1 MSFSIE
7 TFLFVTIILIL
18 FYLIKKARAVIL
30 LAASLVF
37 IYHLDVG
44 SFIWILAVT
53 AIVYGIGIAEDKLI
67 ERIEKKKDK
76 SAVTLKILVVA
87 SVVLC
92 AVLLFALKN
101 IARWGE
107 RDDALIKILLP
118 IGFSYYIF
126 QAISYIVDV
135 YRRKAKAEKNPI
147 NFALYMCYFPKF
159 VSGPIERSDTF
170 LVQVNELSGVR
181 LFENKRF
188 SISFSTIIYG
198 YFLKVVVADRLAFFT
213 TRLLND
219 SARFGAAWLF
229 LGMVMYSIQIYC
241 DFAGYSAVAIGI
253 SNLFGIELTE
263 NFHAPYLSRNISEFW
278 RKWHISLSRWLRDY
292 IYIPLGG
299 SRKGNARRFLNTA
312 IVFII
317 CGIWHGADASFLAW
331 GLLHGFYVMAFGLY
345 SEAKRKR
352 VTGKEPAS
360 IMNVAGMVFT
370 FLIVSFAWI
379 FFGAPNIGSGA
390 CYVGRMLSMTPGV
403 DSFAAQAADI
413 GASRRDMILP
423 IYGVVVLALDLL
435 IARKDKRI
443 GRAMQGIP
451 DVARYAIL
459 YGMIMAILL
468 LGIYGPGYNASSFM
482 YVNF

>member
-1 MSFSIE
+1 M
-7 TFLFVTIILIL
+7 
-18 FYLIKKARAVIL
+18 
-30 LAASLVF
+30 
-37 IYHLDVG
+37 
-44 SFIWILAVT
+44 
-53 AIVYGIGIAEDKLI
+53 
-67 ERIEKKKDK
+67 
-76 SAVTLKILVVA
+76 
-87 SVVLC
+87 
-92 AVLLFALKN
+92 
-101 IARWGE
+101 
-107 RDDALIKILLP
+107 
-118 IGFSYYIF
+118 
-126 QAISYIVDV
+126 
-135 YRRKAKAEKNPI
+135 
-147 NFALYMCYFPKF
+147 
-159 VSGPIERSDTF
+159 
-170 LVQVNELSGVR
+170 
-181 LFENKRF
+181 
-188 SISFSTIIYG
+188 
-198 YFLKVVVADRLAFFT
+198 VVADRLAFFT

-352 VTGKEPAS
+352 ATGKEPAS

-482 YVNF
+482 YVNDLIEGLMRMLSTAPLCTGPVNLGNPAETPIKDLARKVLSLTGSKSDIVQTKQQKDDPLMRCPDISFASKVLQGWKPDVDLDTGLNQTIEYFKKKALP